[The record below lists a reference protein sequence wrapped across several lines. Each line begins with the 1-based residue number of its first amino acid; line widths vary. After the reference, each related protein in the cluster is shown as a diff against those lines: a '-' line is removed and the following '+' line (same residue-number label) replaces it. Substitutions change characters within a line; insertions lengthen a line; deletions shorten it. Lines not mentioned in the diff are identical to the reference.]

1 MGQNT
6 FKALMNRGCD
16 SETAN
21 RLEKAGYTFN
31 DLKILDVNESRPFGQ
46 MNHSTLALMQM
57 SLLS

>member
-21 RLEKAGYTFN
+21 RIEKAGYTFK
-31 DLKILDVNESRPFGQ
+31 DLKILDVNESHLSGQ
-46 MNHSTLALMQM
+46 MNHSILALMQR
-57 SLLS
+57 SFLS